1 MQAIKVIVTILFL
14 IVVAAFAVK
23 NMNPVDLFY
32 YDLGLNIHSLQLPLM
47 IVILIPFGMGFILAY
62 LLGWIDRIKLKTRIH
77 RQNRRI
83 HVLESE
89 VEELKPKPERTI
101 PIPLED

>member
-1 MQAIKVIVTILFL
+1 MQAIKVIVTIVFL
-14 IVVAAFAVK
+14 IIVAAFAVK
-23 NMNPVDLFY
+23 NMSPVDLFY
-32 YDLGLNIHSLQLPLM
+32 YDLSLNIHTLQLPLM
-47 IVILIPFGMGFILAY
+47 IVILVPFGMGFILAY

-83 HVLESE
+83 HALEE
-89 VEELKPKPERTI
+89 QVEELTPKPEREI